1 MAEKLL
7 RADNVRV
14 RFQTP
19 KGSLLAVDDVSFSV
33 DRGQTLAIVGESGSG
48 KSVLVRS
55 VMNLLGPNAT
65 VEGTIRFEGRDIKE
79 LSRAEAKHFWGQE
92 IGMVFQDPMTSLNP
106 TKRIGTQL
114 AEGLRFHRDLGA
126 AESRRICLDLL
137 DQVRVSDAARR
148 LSQYP
153 HELSGGMRQ
162 RVVMAMALACEPK
175 LLIADEPTTAL
186 DVTVQKK
193 LLDLLDQ
200 LRRDRHMGLIL
211 ITHDL
216 GIVKGR
222 ADDIVVMYAGR
233 VMEHART
240 AELFGGPLH
249 PYTNALLRSIPHV
262 DQPSHTRLVAIPGR
276 PPNLLHPPPGCRFAP
291 RCSRAGARCAVE
303 DPSLFRPEP
312 RTRAYACF
320 HPGDDR
326 APLAVGGH

>member
-1 MAEKLL
+1 MSGTLL
-7 RADNVRV
+7 RVDNVRV
-14 RFQTP
+14 TFQTP
-19 KGSLLAVDDVSFSV
+19 KGALLAVDDVSFTV
-33 DRGQTLAIVGESGSG
+33 DRGQTVAIVGESGSG

-65 VEGTIRFEGRDIKE
+65 VEGSILFEGRDIRNM
-79 LSRAEAKHFWGQE
+79 SHAEGKHFWGQE

-114 AEGLRFHRDLGA
+114 AEGLRFHRDLNA
-126 AESRRICLDLL
+126 AEARRICLDLL

-148 LSQYP
+148 LRQYP

-193 LLDLLDQ
+193 LLDLLDE
-200 LRRDRHMGLIL
+200 LRRERDMGLIL

-233 VMEHART
+233 VMEQASTSALFAR
-240 AELFGGPLH
+240 PLH
-249 PYTNALLRSIPHV
+249 PYTRALLRSIPHV
-262 DQPSHTRLVAIPGR
+262 DQPSHTRLVTIPGR
-276 PPNLLHPPPGCRFAP
+276 PPNLLAPPAGCRFAP
-291 RCSRAGARCAVE
+291 RCDRAGERCEVE
-303 DPSLFRPEP
+303 DPLLFRPEP
-312 RTRAYACF
+312 FGRAYACF

-326 APLAVGGH
+326 APLAVGGK

>member
-1 MAEKLL
+1 MTESLL
-7 RADNVRV
+7 RTENIRV
-14 RFQTP
+14 TFDTP
-19 KGSLLAVDDVSFSV
+19 KGALLAVDDVSFTV
-33 DRGQTLAIVGESGSG
+33 DRGQTVAIVGESGSG

-65 VEGTIRFEGRDIKE
+65 VEGSMLFEGRDIRRMP
-79 LSRAEAKHFWGQE
+79 RADAKHFWGEE

-114 AEGLRFHRDLGA
+114 AEGLRYHREMSA
-126 AESRRICLDLL
+126 TQARRICLDLL
-137 DQVRVSDAARR
+137 DQVRVSDSARR
-148 LSQYP
+148 LRQYP

-193 LLDLLDQ
+193 LLDLLDE
-200 LRRDRHMGLIL
+200 LRRERHMGLIL

-216 GIVKGR
+216 GVVRGR
-222 ADDIVVMYAGR
+222 ADDIIVMYGGR

-240 AELFGGPLH
+240 AELFTRPLH
-249 PYTNALLRSIPHV
+249 PYTNALLRSIPRL
-262 DQPSHTRLVAIPGR
+262 DEPTHTRLRAIPGR
-276 PPNLLHPPPGCRFAP
+276 PPNLISPPMGCRFGP
-291 RCSRAGARCAVE
+291 RCSRIGQRCHDE
-303 DPSLFRPEP
+303 DPMLFRPDLG
-312 RTRAYACF
+312 RAYACF

-326 APLAVGGH
+326 APAGIVGGS